1 MTPLILKYW
10 EVDNLYKVKVMIRM
24 DEELKLILK
33 RLADKNKFSLQDQIV
48 QLIEIGLLSTREE
61 QLKKIQK

>member
-1 MTPLILKYW
+1 
-10 EVDNLYKVKVMIRM
+10 MIRM